1 MIMFK
6 NRPTLVE
13 PPIEDLIDRIGSKFK
28 LAVVAGK
35 RARQISLYYS
45 SLGQS
50 IKGLVPPQVASLSD
64 KALTMAFEE
73 IAAGKL
79 VSRPAAEIPQ
89 NEVAADDGISSE
101 DASGMFYEISQS
113 SDDGESDDGESDD
126 GESDDGESDDG
137 ESDDGESD
145 DGESDA
151 PEGNEPVEA

>member
-1 MIMFK
+1 MFK

-79 VSRPAAEIPQ
+79 ESRPAGEIPQ
-89 NEVAADDGISSE
+89 NEVAADDGT
-101 DASGMFYEISQS
+101 SGGDTSGVFYEISQP
-113 SDDGESDDGESDD
+113 SDDGESE
-126 GESDDGESDDG
+126 
-137 ESDDGESD
+137 
-145 DGESDA
+145 A